1 MDKNI
6 NKTYPISNENYQQI
20 INFKENLS
28 LYQKVETFYSYIG
41 NDIRIITNS
50 IISILFDS
58 FIKIMNSL

>member
-28 LYQKVETFYSYIG
+28 LYQKVETFIHMLVL
-41 NDIRIITNS
+41 IFVLLQIVLQL
-50 IISILFDS
+50 LFGPHLL
-58 FIKIMNSL
+58 K